1 MKSIFISSTFKDMQA
16 ERDALALYVLPEISQ
31 LAAAH
36 FESVDFIDLR
46 WGVDTSELESEDG
59 AKKVLSVCLDEIDRS
74 NPYMIVLLGERYGW
88 VPERELLLGAVQS
101 KGYPLSE
108 DYKSVTALEIEYGAL
123 SEKGRLDCCLF
134 YERKRL
140 NTDAMPAERASNYTP
155 ESERHKEKLA
165 ALKEKIEAR
174 IGQPIKSYTLEYDP
188 ENDRMTGLDEFCEM
202 VLSDLCTL
210 LEKQW
215 CEDNR
220 TWQERS
226 MLSSW
231 LYLDNKA
238 VHFSALYDLC
248 DMMKQRLSDDN
259 TRILILKG
267 ESGSGKS
274 TIIAKLACDYRD
286 DGYDVFPFVC
296 GENDR
301 SGTTVDLL
309 QQLCFFLS
317 KKLELSSGESDQD
330 PVTFSDCRREFI
342 QLCSVYSERFPDRK
356 LIIVLDGLEL
366 LQGVGVLGFDWMPDV
381 IPENICVLSCCTS
394 DFPVRPPL
402 RMQKNTVT
410 VQNDELSDG
419 AKAEIINSILS
430 ANHKQLNPDLASE
443 IIKHKSSS
451 SPLFLSLLMQRL
463 IMLDSKDFAQIE
475 KLGNDMS
482 AINDYLLDVVSNTP
496 DSLEELC
503 RNIVLEAGERI
514 DVKMASYVLKLIA
527 KTRRGLREKDISDIF
542 AREQIPFS
550 ALNFSRLMKY
560 LRPYFIMRGDGRID
574 FSHKIIRS
582 AIMGNMEDKERGNL
596 NRMLFKSIE
605 KLPVDDPVAADEL
618 VLLSFLNLR
627 FDTMIAYVTSID
639 FAKMQNAPRGAMQL
653 FAELVM
659 GSSKYFWGFL
669 EKIEDY
675 SDGEKFLH
683 TVCSK
688 IGNFIST
695 SAKGQEKLQ
704 QFYATVIPQIERYSE
719 RGMLNKRD
727 AVRTKVK
734 LGDSYIATGKLQEAE
749 KLYISSIEELYSGGA
764 VEEENAPLG
773 AQALRALSMLYMQM
787 GDYKKMLE
795 NAEKAEKLQSV
806 SNKRS
811 QMTNLAA
818 SKELLAEAYVENKDY
833 EAAFVKMFEAIELRK
848 EILSDEDSPNAKR
861 NLAIAYDHAANIYI
875 HSGDNLKRYEYCKM
889 AYALREQAASEIR
902 LFSMQRELA
911 LSLNNMSLAEI
922 YLGYCDKANSNLD
935 QAYDIFNYL
944 YETLRTAQSYEDMS
958 EYWRIRALC
967 HIMQNDDTGALAAAQ
982 KAKNFLLELSEKT
995 DSSKIRSKIEH
1006 IDSLITEKIGNAE
1019 FKKAI
1024 SELPQTNMKMAN
1036 AKQNS
1041 SEIAFA
1047 YAQKLVKT
1055 DIAEAKK
1062 HYAQGLET
1070 LEEIAKQEPTDENLD
1085 HLARWYNQ
1093 AAIDLKGYREI
1104 QDAYW
1109 SRSVEIW
1116 TGLYENAKDKAT
1128 KKKYKKTY
1136 LYSKVIKK
1144 TLLNK

>member
-1 MKSIFISSTFKDMQA
+1 MNSIFISSTFKDMQA

-31 LAAAH
+31 LAASY

-74 NPYMIVLLGERYGW
+74 NPFMIVLLGDRYGW
-88 VPERELLLGAVQS
+88 VPERELLLNAVQS

-108 DYKSVTALEIEYGAL
+108 DFKSITALEIEYGAL

-140 NTDAMPAERASNYTP
+140 NTDVMPVEKASNYIP

-165 ALKEKIEAR
+165 TLKEKIETR
-174 IGQPIKSYTLEYDP
+174 IGQPIKPYTLEYDL
-188 ENDRMTGLDEFCEM
+188 ENDRMTGLDAFCEM
-202 VLSDLCTL
+202 VLSDLREL
-210 LEKQW
+210 FEKQW
-215 CEDNR
+215 YKGNR

-238 VHFSALYDLC
+238 KQFSALYDFC
-248 DMMKQRLSDDN
+248 DKMEQSLSDDN
-259 TRILILKG
+259 TRILVLKG

-286 DGYDVFPFVC
+286 DGCDVFSFVC
-296 GENDR
+296 GENHR

-309 QQLCFFLS
+309 QQLCFYLS
-317 KKLELSSGESDQD
+317 KKLELDCSKNSDESI
-330 PVTFSDCRREFI
+330 TFAECRREFI
-342 QLCSVYSERFPDRK
+342 HLCSVYSERFPARK
-356 LIIVLDGLEL
+356 FIIVLDGLEL
-366 LQGVGVLGFDWMPDV
+366 LQGVGVLGFDWLPDV
-381 IPENICVLSCCTS
+381 VSENIRVLSCCTS
-394 DFPVRPPL
+394 DLPIRPPL
-402 RMQKNTVT
+402 RMQRNTVI
-410 VQNDELSDG
+410 VQNDELSDE
-419 AKAEIINSILS
+419 AKVEIINSILS
-430 ANHKQLNPDLASE
+430 ANHKQLNPALASE
-443 IIKHKSSS
+443 IIKQRSSS

-482 AINDYLLDVVSNTP
+482 AINDYLLDIVSNTP
-496 DSLEELC
+496 DSIEELC
-503 RNIVLEAGERI
+503 RNIIIEAGERI
-514 DVKMASYVLKLIA
+514 DIKMASYVLKLMA

-550 ALNFSRLMKY
+550 VLNFSRLMKY

-574 FSHKIIRS
+574 FSHKIFRS
-582 AIMGNMEDKERGNL
+582 SIMGNMEDKERGNL
-596 NRMLFKSIE
+596 NRVLFESIE

-618 VLLSFLNLR
+618 VFLSFLNLR
-627 FDTMIAYVTSID
+627 FDSMIAYVTSID
-639 FAKMQNAPRGAMQL
+639 FERMENASRGAMQL

-659 GSSKYFWGFL
+659 GKSKYFWDFL
-669 EKIEDY
+669 EKIQDY
-675 SDGEKFLH
+675 SDGDNFLH
-683 TVCSK
+683 IICSK
-688 IGNFIST
+688 TSNYISV

-704 QFYATVIPQIERYSE
+704 QFYATVIPQIENYSE

-727 AVRTKVK
+727 VVSAKVK

-749 KLYISSIEELYSGGA
+749 KLYISSIEELYAGDT

-773 AQALRALSMLYMQM
+773 AHALRALSMLYMQM
-787 GDYKKMLE
+787 GDYIKMLE
-795 NAEKAEKLQSV
+795 YAEKAEKLQSV
-806 SNKRS
+806 SNGRS
-811 QMTNLAA
+811 QLTNLAA
-818 SKELLAEAYVENKDY
+818 SKELLAEAYVENKNY
-833 EAAFVKMFEAIELRK
+833 EEAFTKAFEAIELRK
-848 EILSDEDSPNAKR
+848 EILSYKDSPTAKR
-861 NLAIAYDHAANIYI
+861 NLAITYDHAANIYI
-875 HSGDNLKRYEYCKM
+875 NTGDNLKRYEYCKM
-889 AYALREQAASEIR
+889 AYTLREQAASEIR

-922 YLGYCDKANSNLD
+922 CLGYCDKANSNLD

-944 YETLRTAQSYEDMS
+944 YETLGTAQSYEDMS

-967 HIMQNDDTGALAAAQ
+967 QMMQSDDTGALAAAQ
-982 KAKNFLLELSEKT
+982 KAKSFLLELKEKT
-995 DSSKIRSKIEH
+995 DSLKIRSKIEH

-1019 FKKAI
+1019 IKNAI
-1024 SELPQTNMKMAN
+1024 SALPQSDIRLAS
-1036 AKQNS
+1036 AKKNS
-1041 SEIAFA
+1041 AEIAFA
-1047 YAQKLVKT
+1047 YAQKLVTT

-1062 HYAQGLET
+1062 HYDQGLDT
-1070 LEEIAKQEPTDENLD
+1070 LEEIAKQEPSGENLD
-1085 HLARWYNQ
+1085 HLAKWYNQ

-1109 SRSVEIW
+1109 SRSIEIW
-1116 TGLYENAKDKAT
+1116 ADLYENAKDKAT

-1136 LYSKVIKK
+1136 FYSKVIQK